1 MANTIGYG
9 QGAVNNTNG
18 FGKAPTNNTIDFGEV
33 CADSW
38 SPETNLVGGSSF
50 SNTQSIELDGIDA
63 HVTMGNVLNF
73 DITDAFTFS
82 CWIKFDT
89 LGTDEVFISK
99 WSSAS
104 SFKGYA
110 LYKNSSDKLVVF
122 LRESSS
128 RFNLFVSTATVSNN
142 VWYNIVVTYDG
153 SRLNSGINLYLNS
166 AVQAGTRSGL
176 FSSGSMTTTLP
187 FNVGARNNGELPVNG
202 FMDEV
207 AVWDSELSST
217 DVNTIYGTGT
227 PSDLTDLSPL
237 SWWRFEETSGTTA
250 TDSGSGGN
258 TGTLDNTVVRS
269 TDVPT

>member
-1 MANTIGYG
+1 MSSNYRSILNA
-9 QGAVNNTNG
+9 Q
-18 FGKAPTNNTIDFGEV
+18 
-33 CADSW
+33 
-38 SPETNLVGGSSF
+38 GSSF
-50 SNTQSIELDGIDA
+50 ASTNSFTFDGNIDYID
-63 HVTMGNVLNF
+63 MGNVLDF

-166 AVQAGTRSGL
+166 TNQAGTRSGL

-227 PSDLTDLSPL
+227 PSDLSDLSPL
-237 SWWRFEETSGTTA
+237 SWWRFEGTGTTA
-250 TDSGSGGN
+250 IDSGSGGN
-258 TGTLDNTVVRS
+258 NGLLDNTVVRS
-269 TDVPT
+269 SDVPT

>member
-1 MANTIGYG
+1 MSSNYRSILNA
-9 QGAVNNTNG
+9 Q
-18 FGKAPTNNTIDFGEV
+18 
-33 CADSW
+33 
-38 SPETNLVGGSSF
+38 GSSF
-50 SNTQSIELDGIDA
+50 ASTNSFTFDGNIDYID
-63 HVTMGNVLNF
+63 MGNVLDF

-166 AVQAGTRSGL
+166 AVQAGTRSGN
-176 FSSGSMTTTLP
+176 FSTGSMTTTLP

-207 AVWDSELSST
+207 AVWDSELSQP
-217 DVNTIYGTGT
+217 DVTAIYNGGV
-227 PSDLTDLSPL
+227 PDDLNNSGLSRVPL
-237 SWWRFEETSGTTA
+237 SWWRMGENA
-250 TDSGSGGN
+250 TWDGREWNPIPDVNGSNNGYSP
-258 TGTLDNTVVRS
+258 TMPFAART